1 METAPAALP
10 KQTRLQRTVVAHLEH
25 GGSLAPGTEA
35 KYNRKGFPKAVVLLR
50 DHLARLPPGEIFA
63 AGI

>member
-10 KQTRLQRTVVAHLEH
+10 KQTRLQRTVVAYLEH
-25 GGSLAPGTEA
+25 GGSYAPGTEA
-35 KYNRKGFPKAVVLLR
+35 KNNRKGFPKAVLLHLY
-50 DHLARLPPGEIFA
+50 HLARLPPGEIFA